1 MQVSVWRVALIPYS
15 LLREEDHRGEDTVN
29 DSVVLSLSTALS
41 LFIVSF
47 HLSSNLSVVW
57 CFFLN

>member
-29 DSVVLSLSTALS
+29 DSVLLSLSTALS
-41 LFIVSF
+41 LFIVVSIF
-47 HLSSNLSVVW
+47 LRIFLLFGASS
-57 CFFLN
+57 